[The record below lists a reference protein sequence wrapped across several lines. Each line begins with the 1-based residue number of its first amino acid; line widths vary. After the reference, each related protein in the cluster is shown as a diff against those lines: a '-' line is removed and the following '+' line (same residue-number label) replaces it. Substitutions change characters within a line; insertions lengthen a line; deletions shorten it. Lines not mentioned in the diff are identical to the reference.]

1 MKKIITAIIS
11 VVMAATMVLGMTA
24 CGASPEEKLK
34 NFVESDTFQSQID
47 TQKASLGSTLDLDVR
62 VEESNLIYEC
72 IYKTQ
77 ISDDLVDT
85 VKGQLDTVFNSMSS
99 TYEGIANQLKTDL
112 KIENPV
118 VIVRILNADKSI
130 ITEYKFEATE

>member
-1 MKKIITAIIS
+1 MKKLFTAIVAI
-11 VVMAATMVLGMTA
+11 MIAATLAFGMTA

-47 TQKASLGSTLDLDVR
+47 AQKASLGSTLDLDVK
-62 VEESNLIYEC
+62 VEENNLIYEC

-77 ISDDLVDT
+77 ISEDLVED
-85 VKGQLDTVFNSMSS
+85 VKAQLDTAFNSMSS

-112 KIENPV
+112 KLENPV
-118 VIVRILNADKSI
+118 VIVRILNADNTT
-130 ITEYKFEATE
+130 ITEYKFEATK

>member
-1 MKKIITAIIS
+1 
-11 VVMAATMVLGMTA
+11 MAATMVLGMTA

-77 ISDDLVDT
+77 ISDDLIDT

>member
-77 ISDDLVDT
+77 ISDDLIDT